1 MFNMLHRLR
10 PIATVGI
17 LAVAVIGLML
27 WLTGYFH
34 DKIKSDA
41 GGRKSAVTRP
51 IADAELAQVR
61 TIRLPRTETAVGTIG
76 AVHETAVAS
85 KILAKVIEVNVIAG
99 KAVQQGDVLVRLDDR
114 ELKARQEQAAAAL
127 RAAMAGRD
135 QAKIEFDRTNDLFQ
149 RNNASKTELD
159 RMTAALQ
166 GAEAEVD
173 RAQRALQEAETVVS
187 HAVINSPLTGVVIDK
202 QVEAGDIVAPGQTL
216 LRLYDPTRMQLVA
229 NVREALTQRLAVGQS
244 IGVRV
249 DALDKACEGRISEI
263 VPQAAAA
270 SRTFTVKVTG
280 PCPPGIYSGMFGRLL
295 IPLDEE
301 EVLVAPRAALRRV
314 GQLDMVDVA
323 VDGVLR
329 RRVVQP
335 GREIGEDVEIL
346 SGLRTGERLALP
358 NAAVAPK

>member
-1 MFNMLHRLR
+1 MSTILQRIR
-10 PIATVGI
+10 PFATMGI
-17 LAVAVIGLML
+17 LAVAVVGLML

-34 DKIKSDA
+34 EKIPA
-41 GGRKSAVTRP
+41 TGGTSKGGVSRP
-51 IADAELAQVR
+51 IANEKLADVR
-61 TIRLPRTETAVGTIG
+61 IIRLPRAETAVGTIG

-114 ELKARQEQAAAAL
+114 ELRARQEQAAAAL
-127 RAAMAGRD
+127 RAAQAGRD
-135 QAKIEFDRTNDLFQ
+135 QSKIEFDRTNDLFQ

-159 RMTAALQ
+159 RMTAAFQ
-166 GAEAEVD
+166 GADAEVE
-173 RAQRALQEAETVVS
+173 RAQRALQEAETVLS

-229 NVREALTQRLAVGQS
+229 NVRESLTQRLAVGQS

-270 SRTFTVKVTG
+270 SRSFTVKVTG

-335 GREIGEDVEIL
+335 GREFGEDVEIL
-346 SGLRTGERLALP
+346 AGLRAGEHLAL
-358 NAAVAPK
+358 AK